1 MDTPQVRTFLGGL
14 AVSLVFIVGCVAGA
28 VGVSGAHA
36 EATESSL
43 ASSGSGNAQL
53 WEYMV
58 ASHPAANSA
67 GLTQEYGVQGWE
79 LVAVDETRLF
89 FKRPL

>member
-1 MDTPQVRTFLGGL
+1 MRNFLGGL
-14 AVSLVFIVGCVAGA
+14 AVSLVFIVGCVTGA

-36 EATESSL
+36 GGAESWEPS
-43 ASSGSGNAQL
+43 AVPANAQR

-67 GLTQEYGVQGWE
+67 GLTQEYGAQGWE
-79 LVAVDETRLF
+79 LVVVEEHRLF